1 MATILESI
9 AQLYVGYYDRAPD
22 PEGLQYWVG
31 RVNAGVSLA
40 DIANSFA
47 TSPEAIAT
55 YPYFA
60 FPNVANAGAFLESV
74 YQNLFGR
81 AIDADGLA
89 YYSGKLASGATPVGQ
104 IIAEILGNA
113 ETNTG
118 SPDQAYLANKVE
130 VGLDWALT
138 AANTPGFTYNTAAAD
153 YANSVLETVDGTQA
167 SVDAALLAN
176 DEYFVG
182 AANPGVS
189 QALTT
194 ALDVLNGG
202 TGNDTFLGTIDNTP
216 TQGTFNTGDSI
227 NGGAGQDTLKLII
240 GNGVNVIP
248 GSLTSVETIQVQDL
262 SGAAFDLTNATGVTK
277 LVSANSTASTY
288 FYNVNALA
296 AVELTNINGG
306 AGVRVDYAPEV
317 VAGTSDVQA
326 VSVKN
331 AFTSIETYDIETLSV
346 TATGEENSLG
356 ITGDFTTVNVAG
368 AGNINF
374 GSVNADVTTF
384 NASAATGDVE
394 AGFYYVEDITVT
406 GGAGDDTFD
415 LYEYLTEDDVID
427 GGAGID
433 TVRIDTD
440 TVALGDF
447 STATAAAGLNA
458 LVGVERLSFYDVNGV
473 TLNGATFTNTTVTE
487 IEFNTDGD
495 DVINNAGSRSYQIGQ
510 GNDGNLELNLNAAT
524 TTVNLVLLGSDPS
537 ETVPNDGAGVDMD
550 DLTINLN
557 GTQPPG
563 TKVTVNIVSEGD
575 LPDGLGRDY
584 NDIDTVD
591 AVAGS
596 TFKITG
602 SGNLDLGEFVNNA
615 IIDASEL
622 TGSLHVEGSFFT
634 PFTLPGTF
642 FNGGDIIT
650 LGSGEDIVWLD
661 QYSSGVADDT
671 GVLKVDV
678 INGFKA
684 GADGDVLDI
693 EILGTDSAY
702 AALSAA
708 GQNAIN
714 ALSGASATLLNA
726 ANAAAL
732 AVTADD
738 TWSAF
743 SFQGQT
749 YAFYSQVGATA
760 GYDQAT
766 DSLVQ
771 LTGVSVASLTTD
783 NFA

>member
-22 PEGLQYWVG
+22 PKGLEYWVA

-89 YYSGKLASGATPVGQ
+89 YYSGKLTSGATPVGQ

-138 AANTPGFTYNTAAAD
+138 AANIPGFTYDATAAD
-153 YANSVLETVDGTQA
+153 YANSVLETVDATQA

-182 AANPGVS
+182 AANPGVTTV
-189 QALTT
+189 LTT

-202 TGNDTFLGTIDNTP
+202 TGNDTFMGTIDGSP

-240 GNGVNVIP
+240 GSGVNVTP
-248 GSLTSVETIQVQDL
+248 GNLTSVETIQVQDL

-277 LVSANSTASTY
+277 FVSANSTASTY
-288 FYNVNALA
+288 FYNVNAIA
-296 AVELTNINGG
+296 AVELTNIQGG
-306 AGVRVDYAPEV
+306 DGVEIDYTAEA

-331 AFTSIETYDIETLSV
+331 ASTFIDVDDVETLSV
-346 TATGEENSLG
+346 TATGEENFLD
-356 ITGDFTTVNVAG
+356 IFGDFTTVNVAG
-368 AGNINF
+368 AGNISF
-374 GSVNADVTTF
+374 GSVNSDVTTF

-394 AGFYYVEDITVT
+394 AGFFYAEDITVT

-415 LYEYLTEDDVID
+415 LWEELTEDDVIN

-433 TVRIDTD
+433 TVWIDTD
-440 TVALGDF
+440 TVPGGDF
-447 STATAAAGLNA
+447 STTTAAAGLNA
-458 LVGVERLSFYDVNGV
+458 LQGVERLSFYDVFGV
-473 TLNGATFTNTTVTE
+473 TLNGATFTNTAVTD
-487 IEFNTDGD
+487 IEFNTNGD
-495 DVINNAGSRSYQIGQ
+495 DVINNAGSRSYEIGQ
-510 GNDGNLELNLNAAT
+510 NNNGDLTLNLNAAT

-537 ETVPNDGAGVDMD
+537 ETVPDDGSSVYVD
-550 DLTINLN
+550 DLNINLN
-557 GTQPPG
+557 GTLPAG
-563 TKVTVNIVSEGD
+563 TKATVNIVSEGD
-575 LPDGLGRDY
+575 LADGNY
-584 NDIDTVD
+584 NYIDDVD

-596 TFKITG
+596 TFNISG
-602 SGNLDLGEFVNNA
+602 SGNIEIYSFVNKAVVNA
-615 IIDASEL
+615 SAL
-622 TGSLHVEGSFFT
+622 TGDLNIEGSLMGIAAT
-634 PFTLPGTF
+634 TDDSDT
-642 FNGGDIIT
+642 IT
-650 LGSGEDIVWLD
+650 LGAGDNIVHVTNF
-661 QYSSGVADDT
+661 SSGVADVN

-678 INGFKA
+678 INGFTA
-684 GADGDVLDI
+684 GADGDVLNAYM
-693 EILGTDSAY
+693 LGTDSAY
-702 AALSAA
+702 AALSTA
-708 GQNAIN
+708 GQDAIN
-714 ALSGASATLLNA
+714 ALSGIGATLLNA
-726 ANAAAL
+726 ANLAAN

-749 YAFYSQVGATA
+749 YAFYSQVGAA
-760 GYDQAT
+760 VGYDELA

-771 LTGVSVASLTTD
+771 LTGVSVASLTAD